1 MRPIT
6 VMTWN
11 VRYFGHG
18 LKGLSSTEGGM
29 RRVASALAS
38 LEALPDLIALQEVET
53 RSFRAGLGGLPQ
65 LERFLRVLD
74 EQLEERGRPERFTGL
89 YYPAHRYKL
98 GPIPPVYTTGL
109 AMLVG
114 VRLEVDQDNA
124 DAPHDIT
131 HVRIPSFRRL
141 KQRRVVAHARVRLRG
156 TTQTLDVFNTHMS
169 LPAFFEVG
177 PTKVSERM
185 GDGSNQVAEVRALL
199 DYVAARRAGAAV
211 IVGDFNTRPG
221 SPTYQEITTAGF
233 TDAFARA
240 NDLDEAAL
248 HDHATAGFAH
258 RRMHIDHMFSSSD
271 VTWARVDSDR
281 FGMRGRF
288 HGISDHTPKIGQLT
302 LTG

>member
-18 LKGLSSTEGGM
+18 LRGLSSTEGGM

-38 LEALPDLIALQEVET
+38 LDELPDLVALQEVET
-53 RSFRAGLGGLPQ
+53 RSMRAGLRGLPQ
-65 LERFLRVLD
+65 LDRFLRVLD
-74 EQLEERGRPERFTGL
+74 DALAHVGRPERFSGI

-98 GPIPPVYTTGL
+98 GPIPPMYTTGL

-114 VRLEVDQDNA
+114 PRLDVDVDNA

-141 KQRRVVAHARVRLRG
+141 KQRRVVAHARVRVRG
-156 TTQTLDVFNTHMS
+156 SAETLDVFNTHMS

-177 PTKVSERM
+177 PTQVSERM

-199 DYVAARRAGAAV
+199 DYVATRRVGPSV

-221 SPTYQEITTAGF
+221 SPTYQAVLDAGF
-233 TDAFARA
+233 TDAFAHA
-240 NDLDEAAL
+240 NELDEAAL
-248 HDHATAGFAH
+248 HAHATAGFAS
-258 RRMHIDHMFSSSD
+258 RRMHIDHMFSSPD
-271 VTWARVDSDR
+271 VRWARVDSDR
-281 FGMRGRF
+281 FGMGGRF
-288 HGISDHTPKIGQLT
+288 HGISDHNPKIGRLT
-302 LTG
+302 LV

>member
-18 LKGLSSTEGGM
+18 LRGLSSTEGGM
-29 RRVASALAS
+29 RRAATALAS
-38 LEALPDLIALQEVET
+38 LDELPDMIALQEVET

-65 LERFLRVLD
+65 LARFLRVLD
-74 EQLEERGRPERFTGL
+74 DTLEERGRPERFSGL

-98 GPIPPVYTTGL
+98 GPMPPVYTTGL

-114 VRLEVDQDNA
+114 DRLDVDADNS

-156 TTQTLDVFNTHMS
+156 TEQTLDVFNTHMS

-177 PTKVSERM
+177 PTRVPERM
-185 GDGSNQVAEVRALL
+185 GHGSNQVAEVRALL
-199 DYVAARRAGAAV
+199 DYVESRRAGASV

-221 SPTYQEITTAGF
+221 SPTYQHIVSAGF
-233 TDAFARA
+233 HDAFALA
-240 NDLDEAAL
+240 NDLDEAAM
-248 HDHATAGFAH
+248 HDHATAGFAS
-258 RRMHIDHMFSSSD
+258 RRMHIDHMFSTPD
-271 VTWARVDSDR
+271 VSWAQVDSDR
-281 FGMRGRF
+281 YGTRGRF
-288 HGISDHTPKIGQLT
+288 HGISDHTPKIGRLS
-302 LTG
+302 LA

>member
-18 LKGLSSTEGGM
+18 LRGLSSTEGGM
-29 RRVASALAS
+29 RRVATALAS
-38 LEALPDLIALQEVET
+38 LESLPDLIALQEVET

-74 EQLEERGRPERFTGL
+74 EQLAEHGRAERFSGL

-98 GPIPPVYTTGL
+98 GPMPPVYTTGL

-114 VRLEVDQDNA
+114 TRLEVDEDNA

-131 HVRIPSFRRL
+131 HVRIPSFQRL
-141 KQRRVVAHARVRLRG
+141 KQRRVVAHARVRLRD
-156 TTQTLDVFNTHMS
+156 TAQTLDVFNTHMS

-177 PTKVSERM
+177 PTQVSERM

-221 SPTYQEITTAGF
+221 SPTYQEITSAGF
-233 TDAFARA
+233 TDAFAHA

-248 HDHATAGFAH
+248 HAHATAGFAH
-258 RRMHIDHMFSSSD
+258 RRMHIDHMFSTPD
-271 VTWARVDSDR
+271 VTWARVESDR

-302 LTG
+302 LT